1 MNFFKKKNSKEDAP
15 PVSPQPHSPTSPSS
29 TGPPSQRTSGGGVQ
43 RVSSIHHP
51 PGSGGP
57 IIPPRTKSNA
67 PSPNPGSGSQQFYS
81 QQQPALQPGGNRDT
95 DSNSIN
101 SFVMVGGQ
109 SQQPQTTPFNPNNNN
124 NNNSE
129 MLVSQPLQYSQYQQQ
144 QQDPSF
150 DRGGYSA
157 GSNQDGQPHSQGHG
171 GDDGGY
177 YGQQPGAGYDNS
189 NNGGGGGGLLRSNP
203 IILPGQ
209 SNSPNNSSNGDI
221 PNSGSIGG
229 GSGELLPADVRKLQD
244 EVLSWKKSQQSS
256 QTKVD
261 QLDNTLKLKT
271 QENHDLHASLQQVHH
286 DREVL
291 QELIHKREKEME
303 DLRSKYLNDVRQIR
317 ATDDDHSTIEQR
329 VRVLQATILQLT
341 KSSAGDR
348 SMNLNQEEALQLVKK
363 KYKFA
368 NTQPYI
374 LNMFLEKYIMDTL
387 LEDVFYSPF
396 YVGFQPAQ
404 EFDDI
409 HKWMVENNFMD
420 QATRF
425 RQQLCFISAKAPAS
439 QTYAS
444 QEAAR
449 IAKSFEVRLEQLYNN
464 WNGQAKVLDL
474 VTKAID
480 LSLTMRSQNAE
491 IVAQQVPLESEFDPT
506 RMVPAHKSKDGGKVK
521 VCVWPCFVDTNGV
534 VVGKAKVFCG

>member
-1 MNFFKKKNSKEDAP
+1 MNFFKKKNKDDVAP
-15 PVSPQPHSPTSPSS
+15 PVSPQPHSPTSPTGSS
-29 TGPPSQRTSGGGVQ
+29 SQRTSGGGVQ
-43 RVSSIHHP
+43 RGPSIHHP

-57 IIPPRTKSNA
+57 IIPPRTMSNA
-67 PSPNPGSGSQQFYS
+67 PSPNPGSGGQQFYS
-81 QQQPALQPGGNRDT
+81 QQQGGGNRDT

-109 SQQPQTTPFNPNNNN
+109 SQQLQSTPFNPNNNN
-124 NNNSE
+124 NNE
-129 MLVSQPLQYSQYQQQ
+129 MLVSQSLQYSQYQQQ
-144 QQDPSF
+144 QDPSGY
-150 DRGGYSA
+150 DRGGYS
-157 GSNQDGQPHSQGHG
+157 GGNNQDGQLHAQGHG

-177 YGQQPGAGYDNS
+177 YGQQPGAGYDNN

-209 SNSPNNSSNGDI
+209 TNSPNNSSSGDI

-256 QTKVD
+256 QTKVE

-286 DREVL
+286 DREML

-404 EFDDI
+404 EFGDI
-409 HKWMVENNFMD
+409 HKWMVDNNFMD

-425 RQQLCFISAKAPAS
+425 RQQLCFISAKAPSA
-439 QTYAS
+439 QTHAS

-464 WNGQAKVLDL
+464 WNGHAKVLDL

>member
-1 MNFFKKKNSKEDAP
+1 MNFFKKKNKDDAP

-29 TGPPSQRTSGGGVQ
+29 TGPSSQRGSGGGVQ
-43 RVSSIHHP
+43 RVSSIHLP

-67 PSPNPGSGSQQFYS
+67 PSPNPGSSNQQFYS
-81 QQQPALQPGGNRDT
+81 QQQLALQPGGGGNRDT
-95 DSNSIN
+95 DSNSVN
-101 SFVMVGGQ
+101 SFVMVGQ
-109 SQQPQTTPFNPNNNN
+109 SQQLQSAPFNPNSNN

-129 MLVSQPLQYSQYQQQ
+129 MLVSQSLQYSSYQQQ
-144 QQDPSF
+144 QQQQDSHGY
-150 DRGGYSA
+150 DRGGYA
-157 GSNQDGQPHSQGHG
+157 GGNNQDGQLHSQGHS
-171 GDDGGY
+171 DDGGY
-177 YGQQPGAGYDNS
+177 YGQQSGAGYDN
-189 NNGGGGGGLLRSNP
+189 NNSGGGPLRSNP

-244 EVLSWKKSQQSS
+244 EVLNWKKSQQSS
-256 QTKVD
+256 QTKVE

-286 DREVL
+286 DREML
-291 QELIHKREKEME
+291 QELIYKRDKEME

-329 VRVLQATILQLT
+329 VRLLQATILQLT

-396 YVGFQPAQ
+396 YVGFQPAK
-404 EFDDI
+404 EFGDI
-409 HKWMVENNFMD
+409 HKWMIENNFMD

-425 RQQLCFISAKAPAS
+425 RQQLCFISAKAPAA
-439 QTYAS
+439 QTHAA

-464 WNGQAKVLDL
+464 WNGHAKVLDL

-491 IVAQQVPLESEFDPT
+491 IMAQQVPLESEFDPT

>member
-1 MNFFKKKNSKEDAP
+1 M
-15 PVSPQPHSPTSPSS
+15 
-29 TGPPSQRTSGGGVQ
+29 
-43 RVSSIHHP
+43 
-51 PGSGGP
+51 
-57 IIPPRTKSNA
+57 SNA

-81 QQQPALQPGGNRDT
+81 QQQGGGNRDT

-109 SQQPQTTPFNPNNNN
+109 SQQLQSTPFNPNNNN
-124 NNNSE
+124 NNE
-129 MLVSQPLQYSQYQQQ
+129 MLVSQSLQYSQYQQQ
-144 QQDPSF
+144 QDPSGY
-150 DRGGYSA
+150 DRGGYS
-157 GSNQDGQPHSQGHG
+157 GGNNQDGQLHAQGHG

-177 YGQQPGAGYDNS
+177 YGQQPGAGYDNN

-209 SNSPNNSSNGDI
+209 TNSPNNSSSGDI

-256 QTKVD
+256 QTKVE

-286 DREVL
+286 DREML

-303 DLRSKYLNDVRQIR
+303 ELRSKYLNDVRQIR

-404 EFDDI
+404 EFGDI
-409 HKWMVENNFMD
+409 HKWMVDNNFMD

-425 RQQLCFISAKAPAS
+425 RQQLCFISAKAPSA
-439 QTYAS
+439 QTHAS

-464 WNGQAKVLDL
+464 WNGHAKVLDL

>member
-1 MNFFKKKNSKEDAP
+1 MNFFKKKNKDDAP
-15 PVSPQPHSPTSPSS
+15 SVSPQPHSPTSPTGSS
-29 TGPPSQRTSGGGVQ
+29 SQRGVQ

-51 PGSGGP
+51 PGSGP

-67 PSPNPGSGSQQFYS
+67 PSPNPGSGGQQFYS
-81 QQQPALQPGGNRDT
+81 QQQPALQPGGNGRDP
-95 DSNSIN
+95 DSVSIN
-101 SFVMVGGQ
+101 SLVMV
-109 SQQPQTTPFNPNNNN
+109 SQQPQQSQSASFNPNNN

-129 MLVSQPLQYSQYQQQ
+129 MLASQSLQYSSYQ
-144 QQDPSF
+144 QQDPSGY
-150 DRGGYSA
+150 DRSGYAGGN
-157 GSNQDGQPHSQGHG
+157 NQDGLHHAQGHG
-171 GDDGGY
+171 EDGGY
-177 YGQQPGAGYDNS
+177 YGQPGAGYDN
-189 NNGGGGGGLLRSNP
+189 NNAGGGGLLRSGP
-203 IILPGQ
+203 IVLPGQ
-209 SNSPNNSSNGDI
+209 NNSPNNSSNGDI

-229 GSGELLPADVRKLQD
+229 GSGELLPAEVRKLQD
-244 EVLSWKKSQQSS
+244 EVLNWKKSQQSS
-256 QTKVD
+256 QAKVD

-271 QENHDLHASLQQVHH
+271 QENHDLHANLQQVHH
-286 DREVL
+286 DREML
-291 QELIHKREKEME
+291 QELIYKRDKEME

-329 VRVLQATILQLT
+329 VRMLQATILQLT

-348 SMNLNQEEALQLVKK
+348 SINLNQEEALHLVKK

-387 LEDVFYSPF
+387 LEDVFHSPF

-404 EFDDI
+404 EFGDI
-409 HKWMVENNFMD
+409 HKWMVENNFAD

-425 RQQLCFISAKAPAS
+425 RQQLCFISAKAPAA
-439 QTYAS
+439 QTHAT
-444 QEAAR
+444 QEATR

-464 WNGQAKVLDL
+464 WNGHAKVLDL

-491 IVAQQVPLESEFDPT
+491 IQAQMVPLESEFDPT

>member
-1 MNFFKKKNSKEDAP
+1 M
-15 PVSPQPHSPTSPSS
+15 
-29 TGPPSQRTSGGGVQ
+29 
-43 RVSSIHHP
+43 
-51 PGSGGP
+51 
-57 IIPPRTKSNA
+57 SNA
-67 PSPNPGSGSQQFYS
+67 PSPNPGSGSQQFYN
-81 QQQPALQPGGNRDT
+81 QQPALQPGGGGGGGNRDT

-109 SQQPQTTPFNPNNNN
+109 SQQLQSAPFNPNNNN
-124 NNNSE
+124 NNE
-129 MLVSQPLQYSQYQQQ
+129 MLVSQSLPYSQYQQQ
-144 QQDPSF
+144 QQDPSGY
-150 DRGGYSA
+150 DRGGYS
-157 GSNQDGQPHSQGHG
+157 GGHNQDGQLHSQGHG

-209 SNSPNNSSNGDI
+209 SNSANNSSNGDI

-244 EVLSWKKSQQSS
+244 EVLNWKKSHQSS

-286 DREVL
+286 DREML
-291 QELIHKREKEME
+291 QELIHKRDKEME

-348 SMNLNQEEALQLVKK
+348 SMNLNQEGALQLVKK

-404 EFDDI
+404 EFGDI
-409 HKWMVENNFMD
+409 HAWMVDNNFMD

-425 RQQLCFISAKAPAS
+425 RQQLCFISAKAPAA
-439 QTYAS
+439 QTHAS

-464 WNGQAKVLDL
+464 WNGHAKVTFPFCIHFMDL
-474 VTKAID
+474 TISSSRILFSFFFSWTSLVLFTRSSLISFSRKSTLLAHLFHCSHHV
-480 LSLTMRSQNAE
+480 LSVLSIFSLSHSSAASFIRPYFSLAMLNIAYKNMSNCTY
-491 IVAQQVPLESEFDPT
+491 
-506 RMVPAHKSKDGGKVK
+506 
-521 VCVWPCFVDTNGV
+521 
-534 VVGKAKVFCG
+534 